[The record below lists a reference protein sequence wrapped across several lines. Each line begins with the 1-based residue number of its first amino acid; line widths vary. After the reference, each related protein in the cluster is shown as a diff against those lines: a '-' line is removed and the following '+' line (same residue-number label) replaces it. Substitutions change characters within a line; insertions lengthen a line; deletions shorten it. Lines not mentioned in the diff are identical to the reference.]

1 MVLGKK
7 LGVEGSLGLHG
18 AVRGLVLMARVCL
31 SLFLGVGLSSFALW
45 VGVTPLV
52 SGFSGLALPCA
63 SEEGCSGTSCLATL
77 VAKTKR
83 NKKLMLNKEKKKSL
97 LIFKNQYQL
106 KLSGFFKEACG
117 IGETLHAR
125 DLTNYIK
132 VLPGCDAGSRER
144 SQPGRDRCAEK
155 HRKEEECN
163 SSFFPLLGA
172 DALIIVPR
180 ELFPFA

>member
-1 MVLGKK
+1 MVLRKK

-83 NKKLMLNKEKKKSL
+83 NKKLILNKEKNHSSSSRTSINSSSQASL
-97 LIFKNQYQL
+97 RKHVGLVRPCTL
-106 KLSGFFKEACG
+106 
-117 IGETLHAR
+117 ETLQITSKFFLAVMLAAENAASL
-125 DLTNYIK
+125 DEIA
-132 VLPGCDAGSRER
+132 VR
-144 SQPGRDRCAEK
+144 SSTGRK
-155 HRKEEECN
+155 KNVIH
-163 SSFFPLLGA
+163 
-172 DALIIVPR
+172 
-180 ELFPFA
+180 LFSLC

>member
-83 NKKLMLNKEKKKSL
+83 NKKLMLNKEKKNHSSSSRTSINSSSQASL
-97 LIFKNQYQL
+97 RKHVGLVRPCTL
-106 KLSGFFKEACG
+106 
-117 IGETLHAR
+117 ETLQITSKFFLAVMLAAENAASL
-125 DLTNYIK
+125 DEIA
-132 VLPGCDAGSRER
+132 VR
-144 SQPGRDRCAEK
+144 SSTGRK
-155 HRKEEECN
+155 KNVIH
-163 SSFFPLLGA
+163 
-172 DALIIVPR
+172 
-180 ELFPFA
+180 LFSLC